1 MKYTFFNQKIEN
13 GVNDLLAWFGI
24 NLKVS
29 FQDTGVYYNSKHVL
43 QFGKK
48 SHIQLT
54 LKFTTCISTWSLLL
68 SYIDDTLIDMLIEQ
82 YVTKSSMI
90 RHLPHHHGIFSKDF
104 QCHPKVDLGLMLC

>member
-24 NLKVS
+24 NLKIS
-29 FQDTGVYYNSKHVL
+29 FQGTGVYYNSKHVL

-48 SHIQLT
+48 YHIQLT

-68 SYIDDTLIDMLIEQ
+68 SYIDDMLIEQ
-82 YVTKSSMI
+82 YVTKNSMI
-90 RHLPHHHGIFSKDF
+90 RHLLHHHGIFSKDF
-104 QCHPKVDLGLMLC
+104 QCHPKVDLGVMLC